1 MGTTPAAWLDR
12 QRLIRA
18 QEVLGE
24 TDLPLETVAQET
36 GFGTTAAMRHHSM
49 RVLQT
54 SPLNYRRT
62 FAERK
67 VGSHC
72 VSLRIPWPRRI
83 DPLYP
88 RS

>member
-1 MGTTPAAWLDR
+1 MRTTP
-12 QRLIRA
+12 
-18 QEVLGE
+18 
-24 TDLPLETVAQET
+24 ET
-36 GFGTTAAMRHHSM
+36 GHPTTVITWPETPPHWPVSYRSNGRLQVDKTHHSM